1 MSVFPHPAKTPQGIP
16 ACLESDPPFLEEVQ
30 RVAQWHLHEISRT
43 AGFLVRLAGFKWKLS
58 VSAKWWPDTRTDFPI
73 SGIPHL
79 MAGCDFPVCVCACST
94 CLLPHLKAVA
104 MPSQGACRPRW
115 TKRESGSLLLAGPA
129 EAVSSFPQLKITVC
143 RFYVRACR
151 SRSGSLAAHQWA
163 VKHWLLVP
171 DAASAPFLLQRVCR
185 SHFFWF
191 LRTPQKQ
198 KTPPKVTVD
207 LLSLLQHQ
215 AERLVHE
222 PKGICV
228 TLTMDLTADSQ
239 WTSQQEPEPFI
250 KHQSIVTACL
260 IDAAGVPAPRQSQSH
275 FSRSLVLDRKEK
287 RLVTETRGTCQLL
300 QNSLDLIYVFMPPN
314 FHYSEVLKNC
324 LKTFKLLIGLFLSK
338 ISLQKTHF
346 SYHFFITIEA
356 NNVDASFCQFMV
368 QHSLVNSNHFLLTT
382 LWS

>member
-1 MSVFPHPAKTPQGIP
+1 MRSAAQLAFWWGWLALSGNCQYLPNGGQTPEQPFQLVEYPIWWLDVIFP
-16 ACLESDPPFLEEVQ
+16 
-30 RVAQWHLHEISRT
+30 
-43 AGFLVRLAGFKWKLS
+43 
-58 VSAKWWPDTRTDFPI
+58 
-73 SGIPHL
+73 
-79 MAGCDFPVCVCACST
+79 CVCACST
-94 CLLPHLKAVA
+94 CVLPHLKAAV

-143 RFYVRACR
+143 RFYVRACL

-215 AERLVHE
+215 AESLVLE

-228 TLTMDLTADSQ
+228 TLTMDLTADSR
-239 WTSQQEPEPFI
+239 WTSQQEPEPRI
-250 KHQSIVTACL
+250 KYQSIVTACL
-260 IDAAGVPAPRQSQSH
+260 IHAAGVPAPWQSQSH
-275 FSRSLVLDRKEK
+275 SSRSLVLDRKEK
-287 RLVTETRGTCQLL
+287 RLVTENRGTCQLL
-300 QNSLDLIYVFMPPN
+300 RNSLDLIYVFMPPN
-314 FHYSEVLKNC
+314 FHSEVLKNC
-324 LKTFKLLIGLFLSK
+324 FKTFKLLIGLFLSK
-338 ISLQKTHF
+338 ISLQKTDF
-346 SYHFFITIEA
+346 SYHFLIIREA
-356 NNVDASFCQFMV
+356 NIVDASSCQFVV
-368 QHSLVNSNHFLLTT
+368 QHSFVNSNHFLLTT
-382 LWS
+382 LSS